1 MKSPSGSVG
10 LYLFRSWRSRPTSR
24 LLVLALV
31 GLLTSWPKPVPA
43 QVSDSGQSDVIRGTV
58 MNSVTHEPV
67 GHALVHSP
75 DDRFATMSDADGHF
89 EFTLP
94 KTATP
99 ETGSAS
105 KAEAVVLPA
114 RISRPGILM
123 ARKPGFLEPRRGTPT
138 SEDEIT
144 LTLVPEALV
153 VGRVSLPT
161 AEAAERIQVELYRHQ
176 VREGRPHWV
185 PAGSVMARSNG
196 EFRFAELAAGSYKLL
211 TREMMDRDPL
221 TFDPRGQL
229 YGYPP
234 VYYPAATDF
243 TGAGTIQLE
252 PGKVFHADLRVVR
265 QAYYP
270 VKVPVA
276 NVPAGIGLAV
286 VVLVQGHRGPGFA
299 LGYNYQDQMIEGML
313 PNGNYTIEAAS
324 FGPVMSSGMTNIAVR
339 GGPFEG
345 GRMVLVSDTRIPV
358 NVREEFTYSQETN
371 QGEVAASSSYRG
383 GFTRLT
389 GTNINI
395 TLQPAE
401 DFGQERGGV
410 LVPATKDHSPV
421 LENVQPGRY
430 WVRFDTSRG
439 YVASATCG
447 STDLLH
453 QPLVVGSGG
462 SPPPIEIVL
471 RDDSAEI
478 SGTVEE
484 IASRRRKESN
494 AGVGSVGTIMYAGR
508 FGPYSPGAPIYFV
521 PLSEG
526 PGQFREG
533 WVEPDGSFT
542 SPPLAPGSYR
552 VLAFD
557 QQVDE
562 LEYHSPEAMHAYDSR
577 GPLVRVVAGQ
587 KERLQLHLIS
597 SAD

>member
-1 MKSPSGSVG
+1 MP
-10 LYLFRSWRSRPTSR
+10 
-24 LLVLALV
+24 
-31 GLLTSWPKPVPA
+31 
-43 QVSDSGQSDVIRGTV
+43 QVTDTNQSQSIHGTV
-58 MNSVTHEPV
+58 INSVTREPV
-67 GHALVHSP
+67 GHALVCSP
-75 DDRFATMSDADGHF
+75 DNRFATMSDADGHF

-94 KTATP
+94 K
-99 ETGSAS
+99 
-105 KAEAVVLPA
+105 PA
-114 RISRPGILM
+114 NAMNRPAILM
-123 ARKPGFLEPRRGTPT
+123 ARKPGFLEARRGESTG
-138 SEDEIT
+138 SGDEIT
-144 LTLVPEALV
+144 LSLVPEALV

-161 AEAAERIQVELYRHQ
+161 AEAAERIQVELYRRQ

-211 TREMMDRDPL
+211 TREMLDRDPL

-243 TGAGTIQLE
+243 TSAGIIQLE
-252 PGKVFHADLRVVR
+252 PGKIFQADLRVMR

-276 NVPAGIGLAV
+276 NVPPGIGLAV

-299 LGYNYQDQMIEGML
+299 LGYNYQDQSIEGML

-324 FGPVMSSGMTNIAVR
+324 FGPVMSSSVTNIAVR

-358 NVREEFTYSQETN
+358 KVREEFTSGKETN
-371 QGEVAASSSYRG
+371 QGGVVGSGSYRG
-383 GFTRLT
+383 GFSQVSAVS
-389 GTNINI
+389 I

-401 DFGQERGGV
+401 DFGQERGAG
-410 LVPATKDHSPV
+410 LMPSGKDRSLA

-430 WVRFDTSRG
+430 WVRFDTGRG
-439 YVASATCG
+439 YVDSATCG
-447 STDLLH
+447 GVDLLRH
-453 QPLVVGSGG
+453 PLVVSSGG
-462 SPPPIEIVL
+462 SPPPIEVVL

-484 IASRRRKESN
+484 IASRRRKET
-494 AGVGSVGTIMYAGR
+494 AGDSMVATFGSY
-508 FGPYSPGAPIYFV
+508 PPGAHIYFI
-521 PLSEG
+521 PLAD
-526 PGQFREG
+526 GQFREG
-533 WVEPDGSFT
+533 WVAPDGSFT
-542 SPPLAPGSYR
+542 SPPLAPGTYR

-557 QQVDE
+557 QQIEE
-562 LEYHSPEAMHAYDSR
+562 LEYHNAEAMRAYDSK

-587 KERLQLHLIS
+587 KEHMQLHLIS
-597 SAD
+597 GAD